1 MTLLFQVVKQLLG
14 NRTMK
19 CQRCLRGEEA
29 THRVYTDV
37 MDIKVCAA
45 CADEAREL
53 HIGIEVLETNQ
64 RTNERAD
71 DYMRQAS

>member
-1 MTLLFQVVKQLLG
+1 
-14 NRTMK
+14 MK
-19 CQRCLRGEEA
+19 CQRCCGREEA
-29 THRVYTDV
+29 VYRVRSDV
-37 MDIKVCAA
+37 IDMKVCAA

-53 HIGIEVLETNQ
+53 HIGIEVLETDQ